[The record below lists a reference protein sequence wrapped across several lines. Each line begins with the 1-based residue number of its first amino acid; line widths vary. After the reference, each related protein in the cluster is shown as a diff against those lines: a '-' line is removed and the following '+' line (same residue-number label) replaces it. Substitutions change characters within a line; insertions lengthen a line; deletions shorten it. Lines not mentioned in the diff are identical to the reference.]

1 MHVGCEKRGKQCTY
15 LINCMTFL
23 QGITIISIMSIMI
36 LLYVN
41 LCSYIANYNYKLD
54 MNKDMNKDYFYTVYN
69 RNSRKQDG

>member
-1 MHVGCEKRGKQCTY
+1 
-15 LINCMTFL
+15 
-23 QGITIISIMSIMI
+23 MSIMI